1 LDQWPRTLGSLAAR
15 EHEGCQYQR
24 QTKPLPPN
32 WYNALQLMYFHVRLL
47 FAFVNSADRVPPIG
61 MARKRQVEA
70 QGVNAV
76 RLSVT

>member
-1 LDQWPRTLGSLAAR
+1 
-15 EHEGCQYQR
+15 
-24 QTKPLPPN
+24 
-32 WYNALQLMYFHVRLL
+32 MYFHVRLL